1 MSDGHEAYG
10 KTSEVNQGK
19 IIRFILLVGVINVI
33 ITCIFGTLIFY
44 QIILDKNPNS
54 SKTEITAE
62 YTDRIVDQLV
72 LYYNNNDYEGMYTIF
87 GDYAKTK
94 VSLQDTKNAMKNLI
108 ILGKI
113 SNWTFQNSTRLGTDE
128 IGTWIEVNYSAMF
141 ESGSGIIKLSILERN
156 KQKEV
161 AGYNFNIS
169 NMK

>member
-1 MSDGHEAYG
+1 MSDGHEAYE
-10 KTSEVNQGK
+10 KNNEVKKGRS
-19 IIRFILLVGVINVI
+19 IRVLLLVGVINVL
-33 ITCIFGTLIFY
+33 ITCFFGTLILY
-44 QIILDKNPNS
+44 QIIIGKNPNS
-54 SKTEITAE
+54 NKTEITAE
-62 YTDRIVDQLV
+62 YTDGIVDQLV
-72 LYYNNNDYEGMYTIF
+72 QYYNNNDYEGMYTIF

-94 VSLQDTKNAMKNLI
+94 VSLQDAKNAMKNLT

-113 SNWTFQNSTRLGTDE
+113 SNWTFQNSSILGTDE

-161 AGYNFNIS
+161 VGYNFNIS